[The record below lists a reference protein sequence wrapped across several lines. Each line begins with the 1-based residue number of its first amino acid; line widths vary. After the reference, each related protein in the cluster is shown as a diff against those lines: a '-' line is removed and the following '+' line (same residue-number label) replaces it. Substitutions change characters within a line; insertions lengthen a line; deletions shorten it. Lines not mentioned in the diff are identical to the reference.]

1 MITPSQSRAIFDF
14 LRDLRSHNDRD
25 WFEAHRSRYEAA
37 RASFMQLL
45 GELIEA
51 LRAVD
56 ELGGATPK
64 DCAFRINRDV
74 RFGLDKSP
82 YKSTMSA
89 LIGPLGRKSGVRS
102 YYFHLEPDG
111 ASMLAGGLHSPSPAQ
126 LGALR
131 DAIARDSAPL
141 KRVAAARD
149 FKTYFGEISGDSLK
163 TAPQGY
169 PKDHRDIE
177 LLRLKTCLAIHH
189 LSDDFV
195 CNGDPVGYAVE
206 VFKAMKPFLLYLER
220 IAG

>member
-1 MITPSQSRAIFDF
+1 MITSDERRAILDF
-14 LRDLRSHNDRD
+14 LRDLRAHNERD

-37 RASFMQLL
+37 RSSFMQLL

-51 LRAVD
+51 LGAVD

-74 RFGLDKSP
+74 RFGLDKTP

-131 DAIARDSAPL
+131 DAIAKDSAPL
-141 KRVAAARD
+141 KRIAAAKN
-149 FKTYFGEISGDSLK
+149 FKTYFGQLSGGSLK
-163 TAPQGY
+163 TAPQGF

-177 LLRLKTCLAIHH
+177 LLRLKTILAIHPM
-189 LSDDFV
+189 SDDFV
-195 CNGDPVGYAVE
+195 CNGDIVGHAGE

-220 IAG
+220 VAG

>member
-1 MITPSQSRAIFDF
+1 MIRSNESRAILDF

-37 RASFMQLL
+37 RSSFMQLL
-45 GELIEA
+45 GDLIQA
-51 LRAVD
+51 LGAVD

-102 YYFHLEPDG
+102 YYFHLEPD

-131 DAIARDSAPL
+131 DAIAKDSAPL

-177 LLRLKTCLAIHH
+177 LLRLKTCLAIHP
-189 LSDDFV
+189 LRDDFV
-195 CNGDPVGYAVE
+195 CSGDLVRHAVE

-220 IAG
+220 VAG